1 MNDKLPKFK
10 RHETFSLRQGWLEKG
25 INKVAKNPKC
35 FSKDSGTRIFGLGTN
50 MVKSLRFYL
59 TVSQVCLFNKEGAFL
74 TDLGRILYEYDKYLE
89 SNLSWCLIHLNL
101 VSDKLN
107 NPVFYDFFHLKEKIF
122 TKDSLVTYL
131 MNYYVDTYN
140 FNPTKSSVESD
151 VSVLFKTYNY
161 QEITDPENN
170 FNSPLAKFN
179 LLTQNENKEFIKNSV
194 NYEMLPKEIIYYLL
208 SRYGNEFNLDDL
220 LESEISPLLLFNLTK
235 SSLFAILDEL
245 RNLGLISIVKTAGL
259 NTIKINK
266 KLSLEDLYRE
276 GLNV

>member
-25 INKVAKNPKC
+25 INKVAENSKC
-35 FSKDSGTRIFGLGTN
+35 FSKDNGTRIFGLGTN
-50 MVKSLRFYL
+50 MVKSLKFYL
-59 TVSQVCLFNKEGAFL
+59 SVSGLCLFNKEGTFL
-74 TDLGRILYEYDKYLE
+74 TDLGKLLYRYDKYLE
-89 SNLSWCLIHLNL
+89 NNLSWCLIHLNL
-101 VSDKLN
+101 VSDKLS

-122 TKDSLVTYL
+122 NKDSLLDYL
-131 MNYYVDTYN
+131 MNYYELTYGIS
-140 FNPTKSSVESD
+140 PAKSSVESD
-151 VSVLFKTYNY
+151 IVVLFKTYNY

-179 LLTQNENKEFIKNSV
+179 LLTQNENKEFVKNSID
-194 NYEMLPKEIIYYLL
+194 YEMLPKEIIYYLL
-208 SRYGNEFNLDDL
+208 IKCGNEFNLDDL
-220 LESEISPLLLFNLTK
+220 LDSEINPLSIFNLTK
-235 SSLFAILDEL
+235 SSLFAVLDEL

-266 KLSLEDLYRE
+266 KLSLEDLYKE

>member
-35 FSKDSGTRIFGLGTN
+35 FSKDNGTRIFGLGTN

-74 TDLGRILYEYDKYLE
+74 TDLGQILYEYDKYLE

-179 LLTQNENKEFIKNSV
+179 LLTQNENKEFIKNSI

-235 SSLFAILDEL
+235 SSLFAVLDEL